1 MTDKT
6 ITDILNEQL
15 NIVQSLEVVLKKEKA
30 AIQHRNN
37 SDMTQLAEK
46 KLALVNQLQAN
57 DQKLA
62 QHPDRE
68 QLKIDIKLSVAVD
81 EIKAILERCHHAND
95 VNGLALSY
103 AQQSNTKLRN
113 LFTQSRGKL
122 SMTYGSDGQ
131 TKNVNTLGTNIKA

>member
-1 MTDKT
+1 MDIT
-6 ITDILNEQL
+6 IASIVNEQL
-15 NIVQSLEVVLKKEKA
+15 TIVQSLEIVLKKEKI

-37 SDMTQLAEK
+37 NDITLLAEK
-46 KLALVNQLQAN
+46 KLSLVNQLQTN
-57 DQKLA
+57 DKILA
-62 QHPDRE
+62 EHPE
-68 QLKIDIKLSVAVD
+68 KNQLKTNSKLVSVVDDIKT
-81 EIKAILERCHHAND
+81 ILKRCQHENE
-95 VNGLALSY
+95 VNGLALNY